1 MSNKNLIPKINIPT
15 NTFTNN
21 NTDILGLATKGESAD
36 EKNAYIALKYYDRSY
51 ECISEWNRNE
61 LKELSNKIELINK
74 LTWSQV
80 KANSGLRYK
89 DVTDANKLPASKNKL
104 SDDITFCEIRITEK
118 ARIFGFR
125 SNSIFFLCW
134 LDRNHKICS

>member
-1 MSNKNLIPKINIPT
+1 MSNKGRIPKSIPT
-15 NTFTNN
+15 NTLTKKK
-21 NTDILGLATKGESAD
+21 DVLGLATDGENSD
-36 EKNAYIALKYYDRSY
+36 EKNAYIALKYYDKSY
-51 ECISEWNRNE
+51 EDLSEWQREE
-61 LKELSNKIELINK
+61 LKELSNKIDLINK

-80 KANSGLRYK
+80 KRNSSLRYK
-89 DVTDANKLPASKNKL
+89 DVSNANKLPVSKNLL
-104 SDDITFCEIRITEK
+104 SEDITYCEMRITDK

>member
-1 MSNKNLIPKINIPT
+1 LSNKAKIPKSIPT
-15 NTFTNN
+15 NTLTKKK
-21 NTDILGLATKGESAD
+21 DVLGLATDGENSD
-36 EKNAYIALKYYDRSY
+36 EKNAYIALKYYDKSY
-51 ECISEWNRNE
+51 EDLSEWQREE
-61 LKELSNKIELINK
+61 LKGLSNKIDLINK

-80 KANSGLRYK
+80 KRNSSLRYK
-89 DVTDANKLPASKNKL
+89 DVSNANKLPVSKNLL
-104 SDDITFCEIRITEK
+104 SEDITYCEMRITDK